1 MLEFISAHLVFF
13 IVVGLNILFSIVT
26 ISLYFVDKRKAIH
39 NKWRIKEKTLLFF
52 TYFFG
57 AVGALIGIFILRH
70 KNKHWYFVLSAII
83 SLVIQMLLL
92 YFIY

>member
-1 MLEFISAHLVFF
+1 MLEFINAHLAFF

-57 AVGALIGIFILRH
+57 AVGALIGI
-70 KNKHWYFVLSAII
+70 YFVLSAII